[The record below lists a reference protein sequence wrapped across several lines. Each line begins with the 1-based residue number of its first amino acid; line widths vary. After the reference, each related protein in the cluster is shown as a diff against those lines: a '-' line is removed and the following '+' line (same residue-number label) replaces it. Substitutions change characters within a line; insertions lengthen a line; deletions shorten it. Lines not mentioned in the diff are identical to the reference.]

1 MLKVIYLMALCL
13 TTMSGR
19 PQTIADLAE
28 QLALDGEKLTSLKS
42 TLQDMYQG
50 YETLQQ
56 GYSRIR
62 NIARDNFNLHQA
74 FLDALWVLSPAV
86 RDDPRLEAIL
96 NTEYRIV
103 AEYKAGMARIGSST
117 VFSVQ
122 ELSYLT
128 GVFSAILQKSTEAI
142 EELTMV
148 TTENELRMSDDQRLQ
163 ALDRID
169 AETKNE
175 LRVLESLD
183 NEVTIESARRVKE
196 ANDIQTLKSLYG
208 IPN

>member
-56 GYSRIR
+56 GYTRIR
-62 NIARDNFNLHQA
+62 DIARDNFNLHQA
-74 FLDALWVLSPAV
+74 FLDALWVLSPTV
-86 RDDPRLEAIL
+86 RGDPRIGEVV
-96 NTEYRIV
+96 NTVYRIV
-103 AEYKAGMARIGSST
+103 AEFKTAMARIGNSK
-117 VFSVQ
+117 VFSV
-122 ELSYLT
+122 EEVGYISGVLSAL
-128 GVFSAILQKSTEAI
+128 LQKSTQAI

-148 TTENELRMSDDQRLQ
+148 TTDNTLRMSD
-163 ALDRID
+163 
-169 AETKNE
+169 
-175 LRVLESLD
+175 
-183 NEVTIESARRVKE
+183 
-196 ANDIQTLKSLYG
+196 
-208 IPN
+208 